1 MSWHL
6 ARWKPCD
13 GGCCVRSPRFPRPD
27 GADCVYHLNTEGEY
41 GGCALIRDTRAGLV
55 IPLFSQPD
63 RERFAET
70 CLNWPPDVDRVYDD
84 ADVTVVDGHVSIN
97 DQAFHVEHDWTEEQL
112 AAAEPACCYR
122 WEPV

>member
-13 GGCCVRSPRFPRPD
+13 GGCCVRSPRFPRAD
-27 GADCVYHLNTEGEY
+27 GTDCTFHLNTEGEY
-41 GGCALIRDTRAGLV
+41 GGCALYKDALAGASLPLSGADAERFRDT
-55 IPLFSQPD
+55 
-63 RERFAET
+63 
-70 CLNWPPDVDRVYDD
+70 CLTWPALLDRVYDD

-97 DQAFHVEHDWTEEQL
+97 DQAFHVEHDWTDEQI